1 MKKYLLSIIMAALGT
16 AALFAQ
22 TEENQEWAEQI
33 RREAAAANGEYNN
46 TVMEEDAV
54 PEAPPLEEPLP
65 QKKKGV
71 PYPYRRYFEFG
82 VDNAGA
88 GFANNLLGVDDIFR
102 KQIRINQELFKKIK
116 ADGFMTE
123 IDVDASAFI
132 NFNTQNW
139 GFDIT
144 ASVEGDV
151 SFDAPKSFF
160 TLLSEGNKEQHSS
173 SGTFGLYGAVYTET
187 AVDIHAR
194 FLKSKQLKISVI
206 PSMFIPLVY
215 IPKGGFTY
223 NLKMER
229 EQMLFS
235 VGGSLDMYAP
245 FSIDAFMDDPNGI
258 DYMSILDAKGFDLS
272 LNAEYDVFKDG
283 YDWLTAG
290 FNVKS
295 IPLAA
300 STLQYRTRM
309 GLENSPWKIID
320 TSDLLGGL
328 TSGDDDLFKLPN
340 GDDITFDS
348 AEGEIKVMRP
358 VRFDL
363 YSNIRP
369 FAKKLV
375 VVRPSIGLTVANTLD
390 GKPHFNYSLTAE
402 LNTPVF
408 LLHLFT
414 AYDELV
420 YKHGLM
426 IGLNFRL
433 IELDVGLDVR
443 SRDFVQSFNL
453 NGVRVW
459 ASARIGF

>member
-1 MKKYLLSIIMAALGT
+1 MKKHVLLIITAALGT

-22 TEENQEWAEQI
+22 TAENQEWAEQI
-33 RREAAAANGEYNN
+33 RRDAAEASGEYTN
-46 TVMEEDAV
+46 TVMEEDVV

-65 QKKKGV
+65 RKKKGV

-82 VDNAGA
+82 VNNAGA
-88 GFANNLLGVDDIFR
+88 GFANNFFGVGDIFR
-102 KQIRINQELFKKIK
+102 KQIRINQELLKKIK
-116 ADGFMTE
+116 EDGFVAE
-123 IDVDASAFI
+123 FDVDAGAFI

-144 ASVEGDV
+144 ASVAGDV
-151 SFDAPKSFF
+151 SFEAPKSFF
-160 TLLSEGNKEQHSS
+160 TLLSEGNKEGHSS
-173 SGTFGLYGAVYTET
+173 SGTFGFYGAVYTET

-194 FLKSKQLKISVI
+194 FMQNKQLKISVI

-229 EQMLFS
+229 EQVLFS
-235 VGGSLDMYAP
+235 VDGSLDMYAP
-245 FSIDAFMDDPNGI
+245 FSIDALMDDPNGI
-258 DYMSILDAKGFDLS
+258 EYMSMFDAKGFDLS

-290 FNVKS
+290 FNIKS
-295 IPLAA
+295 IPLAPA
-300 STLQYRTRM
+300 SLQYRTRM
-309 GLENSPWKIID
+309 AFENSPWNILD
-320 TSDLLGGL
+320 TPDLLGGL
-328 TSGDDDLFKLPN
+328 TSGDDDLFKLPSD
-340 GDDITFDS
+340 DDITFDPV
-348 AEGEIKVMRP
+348 EGEIKVMRP

-363 YSNIRP
+363 YSNVRP
-369 FAKKLV
+369 FETKIV

-390 GKPHFNYSLTAE
+390 GKSHFNYSLTAE

-426 IGLNFRL
+426 IGINFRI
-433 IELDVGLDVR
+433 IEVDVGVDVR
-443 SRDFVQSFNL
+443 SRDFVQSFDL

-459 ASARIGF
+459 AGARVGF